1 MTHQRSDMPMPFG
14 RRLKAMAAIAALS
27 LGSLALAGC
36 GNGDD
41 ELPPMEPA
49 DPPMEEP
56 AQQAPMEDE
65 PAMGQ
70 DPAMNEEP
78 MDPMES
84 QEPMMDEP
92 AMDEPAMDEPAMNE
106 EEPGSF

>member
-1 MTHQRSDMPMPFG
+1 MTHQRSDMAFG

-56 AQQAPMEDE
+56 AQQAPMDE

-70 DPAMNEEP
+70 DPVMDEEP

-92 AMDEPAMDEPAMNE
+92 AMDEPAMDE